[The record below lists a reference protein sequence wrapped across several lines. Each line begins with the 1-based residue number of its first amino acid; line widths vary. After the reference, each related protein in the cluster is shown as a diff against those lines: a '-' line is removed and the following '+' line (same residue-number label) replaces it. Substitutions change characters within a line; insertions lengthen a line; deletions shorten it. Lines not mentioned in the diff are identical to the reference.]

1 MQAEVPVASL
11 KPADVSVTALFR
23 FSAARERW
31 NEVMLP
37 PWQAASALELG
48 GIACDFG
55 GVFGRFGRFGRL
67 RGRQGFLVAR
77 RSISEVDCDYHP
89 ECGCRG
95 RCWIGDGG
103 NH

>member
-31 NEVMLP
+31 NEVMPP

-55 GVFGRFGRFGRL
+55 GVSWAVWAVWAASRA
-67 RGRQGFLVAR
+67 QGFLG
-77 RSISEVDCDYHP
+77 SEKIDQ
-89 ECGCRG
+89 
-95 RCWIGDGG
+95 
-103 NH
+103 

>member
-31 NEVMLP
+31 NEVMPP

-55 GVFGRFGRFGRL
+55 GVSGRFGRFGRL
-67 RGRQGFLVAR
+67 QGARFPVAR
-77 RSISEVDCDYHP
+77 RSIQWDCDYRMRVP
-89 ECGCRG
+89 R
-95 RCWIGDGG
+95 
-103 NH
+103 